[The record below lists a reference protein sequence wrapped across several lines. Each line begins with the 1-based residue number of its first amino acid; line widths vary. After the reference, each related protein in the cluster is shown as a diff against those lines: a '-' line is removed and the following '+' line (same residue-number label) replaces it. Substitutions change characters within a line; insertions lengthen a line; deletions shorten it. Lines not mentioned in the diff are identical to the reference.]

1 MDGITHSMDMSLS
14 KLWEMVKNR
23 EAWLAA
29 VHEVTIMG
37 HDWETEQQQEQ
48 EQEQSLSLL
57 YARQELF
64 FMALPTT
71 STFQGKGYHHLLHRD
86 IM

>member
-1 MDGITHSMDMSLS
+1 MDGITDSMDMSLS

-29 VHEVTIMG
+29 VHEVTVMG
-37 HDWETEQQQEQ
+37 HDWATEQQQEQ
-48 EQEQSLSLL
+48 EQEQSLFLL
-57 YARQELF
+57 YARQEVF
-64 FMALPTT
+64 FMVLPTT
-71 STFQGKGYHHLLHRD
+71 STFQGKDYHQLLHRD